1 MKPLRTLLLI
11 AGIAVLAGLM
21 AWVGAA
27 PIASTLSRLAWWQF
41 ALVCLPYAL
50 VMAVDSLGWRYAFP
64 GAAPSFPRLFAART
78 AGEAINVV
86 TALGSVGG
94 EAVKVWLLR
103 PAIAYEESVP
113 SVIIAKTTASAA
125 QALFLVIGI
134 VLAVVWVP
142 LDGRVLTMMGALL
155 AAEVVMVGGFVAV
168 QLAGLVARGGRIAA
182 WLGLAGDASSA
193 EHLDRSL
200 RRYYREQWRRC
211 LLSTALHLAGWT
223 LGGLEAAMML
233 YVLEIPT
240 GWALALVIEALGSG
254 IRFLSF
260 LVPGSVGVLEGANTG
275 AFAALGYGAGA
286 GLAFSFLRRA
296 RQAVWIG
303 IGLIV
308 LVVAR
313 LRSVRSAPEA
323 SVTPPRAAR

>member
-11 AGIAVLAGLM
+11 AGVAVLVGLM

-125 QALFLVIGI
+125 QALFLVLGLI
-134 VLAVVWVP
+134 LAVVWIPV
-142 LDGRVLTMMGALL
+142 DGRVLTMMGAML

-168 QLAGLVARGGRIAA
+168 QLAGVVARGGRVVA

-193 EHLDRSL
+193 EHLDRRL
-200 RRYYREQWRRC
+200 RRYYREQWRRW

-313 LRSVRSAPEA
+313 LQSVRSAPEA
-323 SVTPPRAAR
+323 PVTPPRAAG

>member
-1 MKPLRTLLLI
+1 MKLLRTLLLI
-11 AGIAVLAGLM
+11 AGVAVLVGLM

-50 VMAVDSLGWRYAFP
+50 VMAVDTVGWRYAFP

-78 AGEAINVV
+78 AGEAVNVV

-103 PAIAYEESVP
+103 PAIGYEESVP

-125 QALFLVIGI
+125 QALFLALGL
-134 VLAVVWVP
+134 VLAVMWVP
-142 LDGRVLTMMGALL
+142 VDGRVLTMMVALL
-155 AAEVVMVGGFVAV
+155 AAEVVMVGGFLAV

-182 WLGLAGDASSA
+182 WVGLAGDASHA
-193 EHLDRSL
+193 ERLDRSL
-200 RRYYREQWRRC
+200 RLYYREQWRRC
-211 LLSTALHLAGWT
+211 LLSMALHLAGWT
-223 LGGLEAAMML
+223 LGGLEAAMMI

-254 IRFLSF
+254 VRFLSF

-308 LVVAR
+308 LIAAR
-313 LRSVRSAPEA
+313 LQSVRSAPEA
-323 SVTPPRAAR
+323 PVTPPRAAR